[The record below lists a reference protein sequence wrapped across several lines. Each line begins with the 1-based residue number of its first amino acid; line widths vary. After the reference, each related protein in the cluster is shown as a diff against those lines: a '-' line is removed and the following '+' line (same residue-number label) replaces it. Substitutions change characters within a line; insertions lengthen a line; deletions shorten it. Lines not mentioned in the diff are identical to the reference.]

1 MQAHRISGWV
11 RVAAATAAV
20 AVGLF
25 GVATAGASQ
34 EASRKRFAIR
44 LSGAAEVP
52 ENVHGDADH
61 GSVVL
66 TLHQAAEEICWS
78 FGELTLTAG
87 ETLPHMAH
95 IHQAPVG
102 EPGPIVVTLFGP
114 PAGTTPAP
122 TSYPTDTVCVAA
134 SFEIIKA
141 IRKDP
146 SAYYVNMH
154 NMEHMSGAVRGQ
166 LG

>member
-1 MQAHRISGWV
+1 MQARTNSG
-11 RVAAATAAV
+11 RLRLAAGAAAI

-25 GVATAGASQ
+25 GVATADASP
-34 EASRKRFAIR
+34 EASRKRFAIE
-44 LSGAAEVP
+44 LSGAEEVP
-52 ENVHGDADH
+52 TNPHGAADH

-66 TLHQAAEEICWS
+66 TLHQAQGQICWT
-78 FGELTLTAG
+78 FGPLTLTAG

-95 IHQAPVG
+95 IHRAPVG
-102 EPGPIVVTLFGP
+102 EAGDIVVTLFGP

-122 TSYPTDTVCVAA
+122 TAYPTDTVCVDAP
-134 SFEIIKA
+134 FDIIKE

-146 SAYYVNMH
+146 AAFYVNAH
-154 NMEHMSGAVRGQ
+154 NMEHPTGVVRGQ